1 MIVSD
6 SEIINGC
13 IAGKREAFRLLYD
26 KYAATM
32 LGVCSR
38 YARNN
43 SDAEDILQ
51 NGFMR
56 IFDNLHQF
64 KDEGSFEGWM
74 KRIMINTTLGYYR
87 AKSPLYTYT
96 EIENITEHPK
106 TDYNAL
112 NILET
117 AELMDMINKLPPRC
131 KVVFNM
137 FVIDGY
143 THKEIAETLKI
154 SEGTS
159 KSQLFDAKKL
169 LKQMIANNLT
179 VAKKRIG

>member
-1 MIVSD
+1 MPKT
-6 SEIINGC
+6 C
-13 IAGKREAFRLLYD
+13 YKF
-26 KYAATM
+26 
-32 LGVCSR
+32 
-38 YARNN
+38 
-43 SDAEDILQ
+43 
-51 NGFMR
+51 GFMK
-56 IFDNLHQF
+56 IFENLHQF

-117 AELMDMINKLPPRC
+117 GELMDMINKLPPGC

-143 THKEIAETLKI
+143 SHKEIAETLKI

-169 LKQMIANNLT
+169 LKQMIANSLA